1 MFFLEEFNNMQL
13 ELLKVY
19 LLPMMCVAKEMLP
32 PTKVRFFFSPLKGV
46 PPFSCIIAAAQTE
59 NWGFCGQ
66 SKEKDEG
73 KPNTYRLTVILV
85 SLENKRCNLIEK
97 P

>member
-32 PTKVRFFFSPLKGV
+32 PTKVRFIFSPLKGGTI
-46 PPFSCIIAAAQTE
+46 IIAAAQTE

-73 KPNTYRLTVILV
+73 KPNTNRLTVILV